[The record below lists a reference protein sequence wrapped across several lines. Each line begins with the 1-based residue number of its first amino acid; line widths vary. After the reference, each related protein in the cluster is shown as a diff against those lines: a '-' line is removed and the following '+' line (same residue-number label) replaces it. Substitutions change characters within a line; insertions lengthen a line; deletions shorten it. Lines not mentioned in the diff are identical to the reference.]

1 MPKNDVMINQLSS
14 RILSLGVYLI
24 IALIGLWGVFNMW
37 EVNSPNTIMVVQ
49 SPVKGTLKWYI
60 DAGVK
65 YQGFGKVT
73 KYPKREIYE
82 FQTSVRFNDGG
93 HGTMKGSVS
102 YELPS
107 DPKNL
112 TEIHMKFGSIKT
124 LEAQLVAT
132 IVNKSIYMTGPLMS
146 SKESYAEKRNYLIQY
161 VEDQIQNG
169 VYKTISKEIKT
180 TDPMTGAEKNVTV
193 VEICLKNMIPER
205 QEEAAMNVF
214 GIKTF
219 NFAINELPYDPA
231 VENQI
236 KGQQQLMMDVQTAI
250 AAAKKAEQ
258 NAITVAKEGEANA
271 AKAKWEQEVIKAQ
284 AVTEAQQKKEVASLE
299 KDAAE
304 FEKKKQILLGEGE
317 AERKKLVMAA
327 DGALEKKLDAWVNV
341 NKAYAEAIQ
350 GYSGSW
356 VPSIVMGGDNK
367 SASGANDLINLL
379 TAKTAKDLSL
389 DVGVPKGGNK

>member
-1 MPKNDVMINQLSS
+1 MIKGYVDFVQQYKKEYDCDPDGLAIWNAATICVDEQYQSVPK
-14 RILSLGVYLI
+14 YLI
-24 IALIGLWGVFNMW
+24 NIIN
-37 EVNSPNTIMVVQ
+37 
-49 SPVKGTLKWYI
+49 K
-60 DAGVK
+60 
-65 YQGFGKVT
+65 
-73 KYPKREIYE
+73 
-82 FQTSVRFNDGG
+82 
-93 HGTMKGSVS
+93 
-102 YELPS
+102 S

-112 TEIHMKFGSIKT
+112 TEVHMKFGSIKT

-350 GYSGSW
+350 GYTGSW
-356 VPSIVMGGDNK
+356 VPNIVMGGDNK